1 MSQARLLSVLVEN
14 HPGVLQRVSSMIRR
28 RGFNID
34 SLSVGP
40 TDDPTASRMTITVH
54 VGKQQAEQA
63 MKQLYKLVDVIKIDD
78 ITNERSVAHEL
89 LLVKVNSPM
98 RGRRDLLDL
107 VDIFG
112 GRVVDVASN
121 TVIIELAGPQEKVTN
136 FIELV
141 QPFGIKEVARS
152 GAVAMVRGNAARLR
166 LVEKDPRDIEHL
178 MGANGHADE
187 TPEEGEQLRPTG
199 TAADTMGNV

>member
-14 HPGVLQRVSSMIRR
+14 RPGVLQRVASMIRR

-54 VGKQQAEQA
+54 VGKAAAEQA

-78 ITNERSVAHEL
+78 ITTERVVAHEML
-89 LLVKVNSPM
+89 LIKLNSPS
-98 RGRRDLLDL
+98 RSRRDVLDI
-107 VDIFG
+107 VDIFR
-112 GRVVDVASN
+112 GRVVDVATN
-121 TVIIELAGPQEKVTN
+121 TIIVEVTGSAEKIDN
-136 FIELV
+136 FLELV

-152 GAVAMVRGNAARLR
+152 GAVAMVRGNQARLKV
-166 LVEKDPRDIEHL
+166 VERADHQEAVAHL
-178 MGANGHADE
+178 DANIAPA
-187 TPEEGEQLRPTG
+187 TKLKPTG
-199 TAADTMGNV
+199 TAGDTTGTI